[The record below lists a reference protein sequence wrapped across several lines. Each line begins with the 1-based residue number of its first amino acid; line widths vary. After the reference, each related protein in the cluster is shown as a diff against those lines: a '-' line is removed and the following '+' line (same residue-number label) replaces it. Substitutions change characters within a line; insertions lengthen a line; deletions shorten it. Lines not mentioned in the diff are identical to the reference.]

1 MASGYTLPPPMPLD
15 IHGAQAADSWKKF
28 KRAWLNFS
36 LATELNKKSEPVQV
50 ATLLTVVGEE
60 AREVFATFTDW
71 AEEGDDAKITPVL
84 EKFAAYCEPRKSV
97 PFERYRFNKR
107 AQELGESYEQYRTTL
122 RKLAESCEFR
132 EITPDEILRDRLI
145 FGIQDDKV
153 RERLLREPRLT
164 LAKTD
169 EICRAAESM
178 AVQMKM
184 ITDESLAETNVVKDP
199 EIHKKHP
206 NKSTTVSS
214 IRECWNCGQ
223 KHEYYKRDLC
233 PAYGKICNK
242 CHKPNHFASKCR
254 SAGNKILIRT
264 VDDND
269 AE

>member
-1 MASGYTLPPPMPLD
+1 M
-15 IHGAQAADSWKKF
+15 
-28 KRAWLNFS
+28 NFS
-36 LATELNKKSEPVQV
+36 LATELNKKPEPVQV

-145 FGIQDDKV
+145 FGIRDDKV

-169 EICRAAESM
+169 EIC
-178 AVQMKM
+178 
-184 ITDESLAETNVVKDP
+184 
-199 EIHKKHP
+199 
-206 NKSTTVSS
+206 
-214 IRECWNCGQ
+214 
-223 KHEYYKRDLC
+223 
-233 PAYGKICNK
+233 
-242 CHKPNHFASKCR
+242 
-254 SAGNKILIRT
+254 
-264 VDDND
+264 
-269 AE
+269 